1 MEGDADGFRSEK
13 MEGDRKFQRGNLSKV
28 QNLSEDQNLS
38 EVQISEVQNLTE
50 ENKRKRKRREFLVQF
65 VLITVGSEAAFFK
78 NAA

>member
-1 MEGDADGFRSEK
+1 
-13 MEGDRKFQRGNLSKV
+13 MEGDRKFQRGNLSEV

>member
-13 MEGDRKFQRGNLSKV
+13 MEGDRKFQRGNLSEV
-28 QNLSEDQNLS
+28 QNLSK
-38 EVQISEVQNLTE
+38 VQISEVQNLIE

>member
-38 EVQISEVQNLTE
+38 EVQISEVQNFRGKQKKEKT
-50 ENKRKRKRREFLVQF
+50 KGIFKKF
-65 VLITVGSEAAFFK
+65 VLITVGSEVAFFK

>member
-1 MEGDADGFRSEK
+1 MLFRS
-13 MEGDRKFQRGNLSKV
+13 RKFQRGNLSEV

-65 VLITVGSEAAFFK
+65 VLITVGFEAAFFK

>member
-1 MEGDADGFRSEK
+1 

-28 QNLSEDQNLS
+28 QNLS

-50 ENKRKRKRREFLVQF
+50 ENKRKRKRMEFLVQF
-65 VLITVGSEAAFFK
+65 VLITVGFEAAFFK